1 MFAVIETATGVAL
14 HVLDAAPEITAAGM
28 VSPVRAPDIK
38 PSTHSVVEVDA
49 PTLIFAP
56 GVLAVS
62 EGEWTVAN
70 PDAYDTLVAARLADQ
85 KAQKLAALAARR
97 WQAETGGIV
106 FMGMSIKTDE
116 DTQRKITGA
125 YVQADK
131 NPSFTAK
138 WKMDAGVFV
147 TLDAATIIAI
157 GDAVTG
163 HIQTCFDKEGDL
175 SDLILAAADDAALD
189 AIEIDTGW

>member
-1 MFAVIETATGVAL
+1 MGEEVMITIFEIGYNRVWTGGTQSI
-14 HVLDAAPEITAAGM
+14 DEAAGTTDGW
-28 VSPVRAPDIK
+28 VRSAP
-38 PSTHSVVEVDA
+38 PQLQAGEFARWVGGGLWEVIDEA
-49 PTLIFAP
+49 VLIA
-56 GVLAVS
+56 
-62 EGEWTVAN
+62 EKKT
-70 PDAYDTLVAARLADQ
+70 
-85 KAQKLAALAARR
+85 QKLAALAARR

-106 FMGMSIKTDE
+106 FMGMSIRTDE

-175 SDLILAAADDAALD
+175 SDLILAATDDGALD
-189 AIEIDTGW
+189 AIDIESGWNGV